1 MNPKHGT
8 MKTTPKQNLIA
19 VALVCASAFTSA
31 RAQQV
36 PQATSA
42 DAGGVSVAADDFSV
56 LDSGSP
62 LVYALDESP
71 ASAPAPAEGGEE
83 SNGDLVKKL
92 QNPVANLISVPL
104 QYNADF
110 DIGPKN
116 ATKSTLNIQPVIPIT
131 LNKNWNL
138 ITRTIVPVV
147 YVDST
152 ANGVNSQ
159 FGLGDTL
166 QSFFFSPA
174 NGGVIWGVGPAFLW
188 PTATND
194 LLGSGK
200 WGVGPTAVVLKQ
212 TSGWTFGMLVNQIWS
227 YAGASDHS
235 SVNSTFM
242 QPFVSYGLPTY
253 TTFGINT
260 ESTYDWSARQWTVP
274 INLTVS
280 QLLKIGRLPIQFTL
294 GLRYYADRPAG
305 GPNWGMR
312 FVTTLLF
319 PK

>member
-1 MNPKHGT
+1 MATAYVRNF
-8 MKTTPKQNLIA
+8 LA
-19 VALVCASAFTSA
+19 AALLCVLSLTSA

-36 PQATSA
+36 PLFTSTSA
-42 DAGGVSVAADDFSV
+42 LGASVATGDFSV
-56 LDSGSP
+56 LDARSL
-62 LVYALDESP
+62 LVYASDEPS
-71 ASAPAPAEGGEE
+71 ASATAPAEGGAE
-83 SNGDLVKKL
+83 SNEELAKKL

-110 DIGPKN
+110 NIGPNN

-131 LNKNWNL
+131 LNKDWNL

-152 ANGVNSQ
+152 ANGVQSQ

-174 NGGVIWGVGPAFLW
+174 EGEVIWGVGPAFLW

-212 TSGWTFGMLVNQIWS
+212 THGWTFGMLANQIWS
-227 YAGASDHS
+227 YAGASDRE
-235 SVNSTFM
+235 SVNSTFL
-242 QPFVSYGLPTY
+242 QPFIGYTLPTY
-253 TTFGINT
+253 TTFTINT
-260 ESTYDWSARQWTVP
+260 ESTYSWSARQWTVP

-280 QLLKIGRLPIQFTL
+280 QLLKIGHLPIQFQL
-294 GLRYYADRPAG
+294 GPRYYAESPPG
-305 GPNWGMR
+305 GPRWGLR
-312 FVTTLLF
+312 FTTTFLF